1 MKIKK
6 IQRVSA
12 LCFAVF
18 CTLFIGA
25 AYRMETCGYN
35 CGLFSIS
42 SGMAV
47 VVYYVIFFWLGLL
60 SLTISLGAG
69 LYILKTKDSE
79 NQLK

>member
-18 CTLFIGA
+18 CTLFIGT
-25 AYRMETCGYN
+25 AYRMETCGYD

-42 SGMAV
+42 AGMAV
-47 VVYYVIFFWLGLL
+47 VVYYVIFFGLGL
-60 SLTISLGAG
+60 ISLIAFVGVR
-69 LYILKTKDSE
+69 LYILRTTNSE
-79 NQLK
+79 N